1 MFGFLKSK
9 REKERVEAEGIIKE
23 MHSYYYAAKERF
35 PGKKEIFYLAL
46 AWALFAKKN
55 YPEKYQRRELA
66 GMFFLGMAVASIH
79 SLLPSPDSIN
89 AMAIHMIHKVHL
101 SIENEYAAEYE
112 RLLSEVK
119 VTPEYA
125 EKAGKENFEYFQEVE
140 AELEGLSDLN

>member
-9 REKERVEAEGIIKE
+9 KEKERVEALRIMKE
-23 MHSYYYAAKERF
+23 MRSHYDIAKERF

-66 GMFFLGMAVASIH
+66 GMFFLGMADANIH
-79 SLLPSPDSIN
+79 SLLPPPDSIN
-89 AMAIHMIHKVHL
+89 AMAIYMVHKVHL
-101 SIENEYAAEYE
+101 SIENEYGVEYE
-112 RLLSEVK
+112 RLLSK
-119 VTPEYA
+119 VQLIPDQA
-125 EKAGKENFEYFQEVE
+125 EKAGKENFEYFQEVK